1 MRQSVVEL
9 YQDLAKLRD
18 QDELVVTEFWGSWR
32 GWEGESSWW
41 WPSVI

>member
-1 MRQSVVEL
+1 MVEL
-9 YQDLAKLRD
+9 YQDLARLRD
-18 QDELVVTEFWGSWR
+18 QDELIVTEFWGSWI